1 MSECIIFKATL
12 RVSNCKKKIGI
23 IFKPNKIQ
31 RPNDVKE
38 LKEQE
43 LPILADEIRQFI
55 IDKVSDN
62 GGHLASNLGVV
73 ELTIALHRCL
83 NFPQD
88 KLIWDVG
95 HQSYTHKILTGRK
108 NGFDSL
114 RKYHGMSGFPK
125 RDESNCDA
133 FDTGHSSTSLSA
145 GLGMVCARELK
156 KEKYKVVSVIGDGS
170 LTGGLAFEA
179 LNNAASLKSN
189 YIMIL
194 NDNHMSI
201 SENVGGL
208 SHYLAGVRTAKG
220 YTNFKKNVKA
230 SLSKMNAIG
239 EELERNI
246 RRAKSMLKQV
256 FIPGMFFEDMGIT
269 YLGPIDGHNIEAL
282 TEVIEDAKQVEG
294 AVLIHVITE
303 KGKGYE
309 PAQLHPESYH
319 GVGPFIKKNGMA
331 KKPKEEA
338 TYTDIFAKT
347 ICELAQTHEKL
358 VTITAAMMDGCGLK
372 GFAKRFP
379 DRFFDVGIAEEHAV
393 TFACGL
399 AAGGFHPFFAVYSS
413 FLQRGYDQIL
423 HDMCMQNLPV
433 TLMLDRAGLV
443 GNDGETHQGV
453 FDLSYLTMIPNMT
466 VFAPKNRYEFQD
478 AIAFAAGFE
487 APMAIRYPKTDA
499 VRVLKEYREP
509 IKLGKSEWIRRGSRV
524 ALLAIGTMVE
534 TAMEVEELL
543 AKDGID
549 ATVVN
554 LRFAKPLDYEM
565 LDEVLDYHSLIVT
578 MEENVL
584 SGGVGEHICRYVE
597 LHSTGVRV
605 IACGIPDK
613 FIHQGSIKEL
623 LEETGLDAQS
633 IYQKISTML

>member
-1 MSECIIFKATL
+1 MVL
-12 RVSNCKKKIGI
+12 D
-23 IFKPNKIQ
+23 KIQ

-208 SHYLAGVRTAKG
+208 SHYLADR
-220 YTNFKKNVKA
+220 
-230 SLSKMNAIG
+230 
-239 EELERNI
+239 
-246 RRAKSMLKQV
+246 KS
-256 FIPGMFFEDMGIT
+256 
-269 YLGPIDGHNIEAL
+269 
-282 TEVIEDAKQVEG
+282 
-294 AVLIHVITE
+294 
-303 KGKGYE
+303 
-309 PAQLHPESYH
+309 
-319 GVGPFIKKNGMA
+319 
-331 KKPKEEA
+331 
-338 TYTDIFAKT
+338 
-347 ICELAQTHEKL
+347 
-358 VTITAAMMDGCGLK
+358 
-372 GFAKRFP
+372 
-379 DRFFDVGIAEEHAV
+379 
-393 TFACGL
+393 
-399 AAGGFHPFFAVYSS
+399 
-413 FLQRGYDQIL
+413 
-423 HDMCMQNLPV
+423 
-433 TLMLDRAGLV
+433 
-443 GNDGETHQGV
+443 
-453 FDLSYLTMIPNMT
+453 
-466 VFAPKNRYEFQD
+466 
-478 AIAFAAGFE
+478 
-487 APMAIRYPKTDA
+487 
-499 VRVLKEYREP
+499 
-509 IKLGKSEWIRRGSRV
+509 
-524 ALLAIGTMVE
+524 
-534 TAMEVEELL
+534 
-543 AKDGID
+543 
-549 ATVVN
+549 VV
-554 LRFAKPLDYEM
+554 
-565 LDEVLDYHSLIVT
+565 
-578 MEENVL
+578 
-584 SGGVGEHICRYVE
+584 
-597 LHSTGVRV
+597 
-605 IACGIPDK
+605 
-613 FIHQGSIKEL
+613 
-623 LEETGLDAQS
+623 
-633 IYQKISTML
+633 

>member
-1 MSECIIFKATL
+1 MVL
-12 RVSNCKKKIGI
+12 D
-23 IFKPNKIQ
+23 KIQ
-31 RPNDVKE
+31 GPNDVKE

-43 LPILADEIRQFI
+43 LPVLADEIRQFI

-108 NGFDSL
+108 KGFDSL

-156 KEKYKVVSVIGDGS
+156 KDKYTVVSVIGDGS

-399 AAGGFHPFFAVYSS
+399 AAGGFHPFFTVYSS

-478 AIAFAAGFE
+478 AIAFAADFE

-633 IYQKISTML
+633 IYQKISIML

>member
-1 MSECIIFKATL
+1 MVL
-12 RVSNCKKKIGI
+12 D
-23 IFKPNKIQ
+23 KIQ

-125 RDESNCDA
+125 RDESDCDA

-156 KEKYKVVSVIGDGS
+156 KEKYTVVSVIGDGS

-358 VTITAAMMDGCGLK
+358 VTITAAMMEGCGLK

-399 AAGGFHPFFAVYSS
+399 AAGGFHPFFVVYSS

-478 AIAFAAGFE
+478 AIAFAANFD

-499 VRVLKEYREP
+499 VRILKEYREP

-534 TAMEVEELL
+534 TAMEIEALL

>member
-1 MSECIIFKATL
+1 MVL
-12 RVSNCKKKIGI
+12 D
-23 IFKPNKIQ
+23 KIQ

-399 AAGGFHPFFAVYSS
+399 AAGGFHPFFTVYSS

-478 AIAFAAGFE
+478 AIAFAADFE

-524 ALLAIGTMVE
+524 ALLAIGTMVQ

>member
-1 MSECIIFKATL
+1 MVL
-12 RVSNCKKKIGI
+12 D
-23 IFKPNKIQ
+23 KIQ

-453 FDLSYLTMIPNMT
+453 FDLSYLTMIPNMI

>member
-1 MSECIIFKATL
+1 MVID
-12 RVSNCKKKIGI
+12 KK
-23 IFKPNKIQ
+23 Q

-453 FDLSYLTMIPNMT
+453 FDLSYLTMIPNMI

-478 AIAFAAGFE
+478 AIAFAADFE

>member
-1 MSECIIFKATL
+1 MVL
-12 RVSNCKKKIGI
+12 D
-23 IFKPNKIQ
+23 KIQ

-230 SLSKMNAIG
+230 SLSNMNAIG

-256 FIPGMFFEDMGIT
+256 FIPGMFFEDMGII

-478 AIAFAAGFE
+478 AIAFAADFE

-597 LHSTGVRV
+597 MHSTGVRV

>member
-1 MSECIIFKATL
+1 MVL
-12 RVSNCKKKIGI
+12 D
-23 IFKPNKIQ
+23 KIQ

-43 LPILADEIRQFI
+43 LPILADEIRQII

-358 VTITAAMMDGCGLK
+358 ITITAAMKDGCGLK

-478 AIAFAAGFE
+478 AIAFAADFE

>member
-1 MSECIIFKATL
+1 MVL
-12 RVSNCKKKIGI
+12 D
-23 IFKPNKIQ
+23 KIQ

-43 LPILADEIRQFI
+43 LPVLADEIRQFI

-108 NGFDSL
+108 KGFDSL

-358 VTITAAMMDGCGLK
+358 ITITAAMMDGCGLK

-478 AIAFAAGFE
+478 AIAFAADFE

-554 LRFAKPLDYEM
+554 LRFAKPLDYKM

>member
-1 MSECIIFKATL
+1 MVL
-12 RVSNCKKKIGI
+12 D
-23 IFKPNKIQ
+23 KIQ
-31 RPNDVKE
+31 GPNDVKE

-43 LPILADEIRQFI
+43 LPVLADEIRQFI

-108 NGFDSL
+108 KGFDSL

-156 KEKYKVVSVIGDGS
+156 KDKYTVVSVIGDGS

-208 SHYLAGVRTAKG
+208 SHYLVGVRTAKG

-358 VTITAAMMDGCGLK
+358 VTITAAMKDGCGLK

-399 AAGGFHPFFAVYSS
+399 AAGGFHPFFVVYSS

-478 AIAFAAGFE
+478 AIAFAADFE

-499 VRVLKEYREP
+499 VRILKEYREP
-509 IKLGKSEWIRRGSRV
+509 IKLGKSEWIRIGSRV

-605 IACGIPDK
+605 VACGIPDK

>member
-1 MSECIIFKATL
+1 MVL
-12 RVSNCKKKIGI
+12 D
-23 IFKPNKIQ
+23 KIQ
-31 RPNDVKE
+31 GPNDVKE

-43 LPILADEIRQFI
+43 LPVLADEIRQFI

-108 NGFDSL
+108 KGFDSL

-156 KEKYKVVSVIGDGS
+156 KDKYTVVSVIGDGS

-358 VTITAAMMDGCGLK
+358 VTITAAMKDGCGLK

-399 AAGGFHPFFAVYSS
+399 AAGGFHPFFVVYSS

-478 AIAFAAGFE
+478 AIAFAADFE

-499 VRVLKEYREP
+499 VRILKEYREP

>member
-1 MSECIIFKATL
+1 MVL
-12 RVSNCKKKIGI
+12 D
-23 IFKPNKIQ
+23 KIQ

-358 VTITAAMMDGCGLK
+358 VTITAAMMEGCGLK

-399 AAGGFHPFFAVYSS
+399 AAGGFHPFFVVYSS

-478 AIAFAAGFE
+478 AIAFAADFE

>member
-1 MSECIIFKATL
+1 MVL
-12 RVSNCKKKIGI
+12 D
-23 IFKPNKIQ
+23 KIQ
-31 RPNDVKE
+31 GPNDVKE

-43 LPILADEIRQFI
+43 LPVLADEIRQFI

-108 NGFDSL
+108 KGFDSL

-156 KEKYKVVSVIGDGS
+156 KDKYTVVSVIGDGS

-379 DRFFDVGIAEEHAV
+379 DRVFDVGIAEEHAV

-399 AAGGFHPFFAVYSS
+399 AAGGFHPFFVVYSS

-478 AIAFAAGFE
+478 AIAFAADFE

-499 VRVLKEYREP
+499 VRILKEYREP

-605 IACGIPDK
+605 VACGIPDK

>member
-1 MSECIIFKATL
+1 MVL
-12 RVSNCKKKIGI
+12 D
-23 IFKPNKIQ
+23 KIQ

-453 FDLSYLTMIPNMT
+453 FDLSYLTMIPNMI

-478 AIAFAAGFE
+478 AIAFAADFE

-597 LHSTGVRV
+597 MHSTGVRV

>member
-1 MSECIIFKATL
+1 MVL
-12 RVSNCKKKIGI
+12 D
-23 IFKPNKIQ
+23 KIQ
-31 RPNDVKE
+31 GPNDVKE

-43 LPILADEIRQFI
+43 LPVLADEIRQFI

-108 NGFDSL
+108 KGFDSL

-156 KEKYKVVSVIGDGS
+156 KDKYTVVSVIGDGS

-399 AAGGFHPFFAVYSS
+399 AAGGFHPFFVVYSS

-478 AIAFAAGFE
+478 AIAFAADFE

-499 VRVLKEYREP
+499 VRILKEYREP

-543 AKDGID
+543 AKDGIN

-605 IACGIPDK
+605 VACGIPDK

-623 LEETGLDAQS
+623 LEETGLDANS

>member
-1 MSECIIFKATL
+1 MVL
-12 RVSNCKKKIGI
+12 D
-23 IFKPNKIQ
+23 KIQ

-220 YTNFKKNVKA
+220 YTNFNKNVKS

-478 AIAFAAGFE
+478 AIAFAADFE

>member
-1 MSECIIFKATL
+1 MVL
-12 RVSNCKKKIGI
+12 D
-23 IFKPNKIQ
+23 KIQ

-95 HQSYTHKILTGRK
+95 HQSYTHKNLTGRK

-156 KEKYKVVSVIGDGS
+156 KEKFKVVSVIGDGS

-294 AVLIHVITE
+294 AVLIQVITE

-347 ICELAQTHEKL
+347 ICELAQTHEIL
-358 VTITAAMMDGCGLK
+358 VAITAAMMDGCGLK

-478 AIAFAAGFE
+478 AIAFAADFE

>member
-1 MSECIIFKATL
+1 MVL
-12 RVSNCKKKIGI
+12 Y
-23 IFKPNKIQ
+23 KIQ
-31 RPNDVKE
+31 RPNDVNE

-108 NGFDSL
+108 KGFDSL

-156 KEKYKVVSVIGDGS
+156 KDKYTVVSVIGDGS

-399 AAGGFHPFFAVYSS
+399 AAGGFHPFFVVYSS

-478 AIAFAAGFE
+478 AIAFAADFE

-499 VRVLKEYREP
+499 VRILKEYREP

-605 IACGIPDK
+605 VACGIPDK

>member
-1 MSECIIFKATL
+1 MVL
-12 RVSNCKKKIGI
+12 D
-23 IFKPNKIQ
+23 KIQ

-358 VTITAAMMDGCGLK
+358 ITITAAMMDGCGLK

-478 AIAFAAGFE
+478 AIAFAADFE

-565 LDEVLDYHSLIVT
+565 LDEVLDYHRLIVT

-597 LHSTGVRV
+597 MHSTGVRV

>member
-1 MSECIIFKATL
+1 MVL
-12 RVSNCKKKIGI
+12 D
-23 IFKPNKIQ
+23 KIQ

-256 FIPGMFFEDMGIT
+256 FIPGMFFEDLGIT

-478 AIAFAAGFE
+478 AIAFAADFE
-487 APMAIRYPKTDA
+487 APMAIRYPKTDE

>member
-1 MSECIIFKATL
+1 MVL
-12 RVSNCKKKIGI
+12 D
-23 IFKPNKIQ
+23 KIQ

-453 FDLSYLTMIPNMT
+453 FDLSYLTMIPNMI

-478 AIAFAAGFE
+478 AIAFAADFE

-565 LDEVLDYHSLIVT
+565 LDEVLDYHRLIVT

-597 LHSTGVRV
+597 MHSTGVRV

>member
-1 MSECIIFKATL
+1 MVL
-12 RVSNCKKKIGI
+12 D
-23 IFKPNKIQ
+23 KIQ

-43 LPILADEIRQFI
+43 LPVLADEIRQFI

-108 NGFDSL
+108 KGFDSL

-358 VTITAAMMDGCGLK
+358 ITITAAMMDGCGLK

-453 FDLSYLTMIPNMT
+453 FDLSYLTMIPNIT

-478 AIAFAAGFE
+478 AIAFAADFE

-623 LEETGLDAQS
+623 LEETGLDANS

>member
-1 MSECIIFKATL
+1 MVL
-12 RVSNCKKKIGI
+12 D
-23 IFKPNKIQ
+23 KIQ

-208 SHYLAGVRTAKG
+208 SHYLASVRTAKG

-478 AIAFAAGFE
+478 AIAFAADFE

>member
-1 MSECIIFKATL
+1 MVL
-12 RVSNCKKKIGI
+12 D
-23 IFKPNKIQ
+23 KIQ

-43 LPILADEIRQFI
+43 LSILADEIRQFI

-466 VFAPKNRYEFQD
+466 VFAPKNHYEFKD
-478 AIAFAAGFE
+478 AIAFAADFE

-597 LHSTGVRV
+597 MHSTGVRV

>member
-1 MSECIIFKATL
+1 MVL
-12 RVSNCKKKIGI
+12 D
-23 IFKPNKIQ
+23 KIQ

-208 SHYLAGVRTAKG
+208 SHYLSGVRTAKG

-478 AIAFAAGFE
+478 AIAFAADFE

>member
-1 MSECIIFKATL
+1 MVL
-12 RVSNCKKKIGI
+12 D
-23 IFKPNKIQ
+23 KIQ
-31 RPNDVKE
+31 GSNDVKE

-43 LPILADEIRQFI
+43 LPVLADEIRQFI

-108 NGFDSL
+108 KGFDSL

-156 KEKYKVVSVIGDGS
+156 KDKYTVVSVIGDGS

-399 AAGGFHPFFAVYSS
+399 AAGGFHPFFTVYSS

-478 AIAFAAGFE
+478 AIAFAADFE

-499 VRVLKEYREP
+499 VRILKEYREP

-623 LEETGLDAQS
+623 LEETGLDANS

>member
-1 MSECIIFKATL
+1 MVL
-12 RVSNCKKKIGI
+12 D
-23 IFKPNKIQ
+23 KIQ
-31 RPNDVKE
+31 GPNDVKE

-108 NGFDSL
+108 KGFDSL

-156 KEKYKVVSVIGDGS
+156 KDKYTVVSVIGDGS

-399 AAGGFHPFFAVYSS
+399 AAGGFHPFFTVYSS

-478 AIAFAAGFE
+478 AIAFAADFE

-499 VRVLKEYREP
+499 VRILKEYREP

-605 IACGIPDK
+605 VTCGIPDK

>member
-1 MSECIIFKATL
+1 MVL
-12 RVSNCKKKIGI
+12 D
-23 IFKPNKIQ
+23 KIQ

-43 LPILADEIRQFI
+43 LPVLADEIRQFI

-201 SENVGGL
+201 SESVGGL

-309 PAQLHPESYH
+309 PAQLHSESYH

-358 VTITAAMMDGCGLK
+358 ITITAAMKDGCGLK

-478 AIAFAAGFE
+478 AIAFAADFE

>member
-1 MSECIIFKATL
+1 MVL
-12 RVSNCKKKIGI
+12 D
-23 IFKPNKIQ
+23 KIQ
-31 RPNDVKE
+31 GPNDVKE

-43 LPILADEIRQFI
+43 LPVLADEIRQFI

-108 NGFDSL
+108 KGFDSL

-156 KEKYKVVSVIGDGS
+156 KDKYTVVSVIGDGS

-256 FIPGMFFEDMGIT
+256 FIQGMFFEDMGIT

-399 AAGGFHPFFAVYSS
+399 AAGGFHPFFVVYSS

-478 AIAFAAGFE
+478 AIAFAADFE

-499 VRVLKEYREP
+499 VRILKEYREP

-605 IACGIPDK
+605 VACGIPDK

>member
-1 MSECIIFKATL
+1 MVL
-12 RVSNCKKKIGI
+12 D
-23 IFKPNKIQ
+23 KIQ

-220 YTNFKKNVKA
+220 YTNFKKNVEA

-239 EELERNI
+239 EKLERNI
-246 RRAKSMLKQV
+246 RRAKSMLKQG

-453 FDLSYLTMIPNMT
+453 FDLSYLTMIPNMI

-478 AIAFAAGFE
+478 AIAFAADFE

>member
-1 MSECIIFKATL
+1 MVL
-12 RVSNCKKKIGI
+12 D
-23 IFKPNKIQ
+23 KIQ

-170 LTGGLAFEA
+170 LTGGLALEA

-478 AIAFAAGFE
+478 AIAFAADFE

-565 LDEVLDYHSLIVT
+565 LDEVLDYHRLIVT

>member
-1 MSECIIFKATL
+1 MVL
-12 RVSNCKKKIGI
+12 D
-23 IFKPNKIQ
+23 KIQ

-453 FDLSYLTMIPNMT
+453 FDLSYLTMIPNMI

-478 AIAFAAGFE
+478 AIAFAADFE

-565 LDEVLDYHSLIVT
+565 LDEVLDYHRLIVT

>member
-1 MSECIIFKATL
+1 MVL
-12 RVSNCKKKIGI
+12 D
-23 IFKPNKIQ
+23 KIQ

-43 LPILADEIRQFI
+43 LPVLADEIRQFI

-453 FDLSYLTMIPNMT
+453 FDLSYLTMIPTMT

-478 AIAFAAGFE
+478 AIAFAADFE

>member
-1 MSECIIFKATL
+1 MVL
-12 RVSNCKKKIGI
+12 D
-23 IFKPNKIQ
+23 KIQ
-31 RPNDVKE
+31 GPNDVKE

-43 LPILADEIRQFI
+43 LPVLADEIRQFI

-108 NGFDSL
+108 KGFDSL

-156 KEKYKVVSVIGDGS
+156 KDKYTVVSVIGDGS

-282 TEVIEDAKQVEG
+282 TEVIKDAKQVEG

-399 AAGGFHPFFAVYSS
+399 AAGGFHPFFVVYSS

-443 GNDGETHQGV
+443 GSDGETHQGV

-478 AIAFAAGFE
+478 AIAFAADFE

-499 VRVLKEYREP
+499 VRILKEYREP

-605 IACGIPDK
+605 VACGIPDK

>member
-1 MSECIIFKATL
+1 MVL
-12 RVSNCKKKIGI
+12 D
-23 IFKPNKIQ
+23 KIQ

-294 AVLIHVITE
+294 AVLIHVIPE

-478 AIAFAAGFE
+478 AIAFAADFE

>member
-1 MSECIIFKATL
+1 MVL
-12 RVSNCKKKIGI
+12 D
-23 IFKPNKIQ
+23 KIQ

-83 NFPQD
+83 DFPQD

-478 AIAFAAGFE
+478 AIAFAADFE

-597 LHSTGVRV
+597 LNSTGVRV